1 MNESAAAIKHR
12 KPVKVGKLIVTLL
25 TLFSLVGIAS
35 TPASAAFNDTD
46 PLSPAW
52 TFTVTVSG
60 EEPVDDCE
68 PEYGVATW
76 EPDETLSIAGND
88 FNWATPGG
96 INFYA
101 FLNFSA
107 GVDPNDCFEGGGYDA
122 LAVATL
128 TGTVTASLELDPE
141 LEQEELWCDEDDE
154 LVGSCSARDFW
165 DPERQSLFGSISVK
179 PGTEAGPYSG
189 TLTVVWAP

>member
-46 PLSPAW
+46 PLGPAW

-60 EEPVDDCE
+60 EECVPGTYTAAD
-68 PEYGVATW
+68 W
-76 EPDETLSIAGND
+76 EPDETLSIAGNA
-88 FNWATPGG
+88 FNWATPGD
-96 INFYA
+96 ITFYA
-101 FLNFSA
+101 FLNFRK
-107 GVDPNDCFEGGGYDA
+107 GVDPNDCFEGDGYDA

-128 TGTVTASLELDPE
+128 TGTVTASLVLDTQ
-141 LEQEELWCDEDDE
+141 LEQKELMCDAADE
-154 LVGSCSARDFW
+154 LVGSCSAGDFW
-165 DPERQSLFGSISVK
+165 DPDRQSIFGSIAVK
-179 PGTEAGPYSG
+179 PGTEAGSYSG
-189 TLTVVWAP
+189 TLTVVWVP